1 MFKHLK
7 QLNYAS
13 SNGVCILLVPLIL
26 TLAICTVFYPGF
38 MSYDTLHALRGARGG
53 VTDSMWP
60 PMVSYVW
67 RVIDFVSDNPAAMHF
82 FQTFVLLLSVYYIGF
97 YFCSSHLYATIFTVL
112 LLCIPVILGTIA
124 VIWKDVLMAS
134 FFCAAF
140 AITLIIQS
148 KKSPSTIFILSLG
161 VLLLIFLATCS
172 RHNAITGA
180 VPLIFY
186 LSLLICS
193 KLIKGSHRIWLASF
207 LMAVTLISTIYYGK
221 ILLDRY
227 SIPTFSKL
235 NNETSL
241 FIESVRVLDVAGASL
256 CVGSN
261 LFGDIGVNMSL
272 EEIKSKYDPKH
283 INLSKE
289 LFDSVGVDS
298 RINKVWVHTLLTHPL
313 CFFSNK
319 LELTKYLL
327 GLNSGQQ
334 FIITAPAIDKNE
346 FGYTLSE
353 SSVRNR
359 VVDYIVYASNL
370 FFLRPWF
377 IYLLS
382 SMGLIWAYSSHRL
395 SGAYLALYASAIFYL
410 AGLIGFGN
418 AADAR
423 LPFFT
428 TLILT
433 LTIFLSLNLKR
444 ECKK

>member
-1 MFKHLK
+1 MTKSLKH
-7 QLNYAS
+7 LNYAS
-13 SNGVCILLVPLIL
+13 TSSVYMIFVPLIL
-26 TLAICTVFYPGF
+26 ALAICAVFYPGF

-67 RVIDFVSDNPAAMHF
+67 RAVDFVSDNPAAMHF
-82 FQTFVLLLSVYYIGF
+82 FQTFILLFSVYYIGF
-97 YFCSSHLYATIFTVL
+97 YFCKNHLYVTIFSVL
-112 LLCIPVILGTIA
+112 LLCVPVILGTIA

-140 AITLIIQS
+140 AMILVTKS
-148 KKSPSTIFILSLG
+148 EKSPLIIFILSLG
-161 VLLLIFLATCS
+161 ALLLIFLATCS

-186 LSLLICS
+186 FSLLICS
-193 KLIKGSHRIWLASF
+193 KLIKGSRRILLTSF
-207 LMAVTLISTIYYGK
+207 FMTVTLISAIYYGK
-221 ILLDRY
+221 VLLDRY

-261 LFGDIGVNMSL
+261 LFSDIGVNISL
-272 EEIKSKYDPKH
+272 DEIRSKYNPKH
-283 INLSKE
+283 VNLSKE

-298 RINKVWVHTLLTHPL
+298 RINKLWAHTLLTHPL

-359 VVDYIVYASNL
+359 VVHYIVSASNL

-382 SMGLIWAYSSHRL
+382 FIALTWAYLSRRL
-395 SGAYLALYASAIFYL
+395 SGAHLALYASAIFYL

-428 TLILT
+428 TLTLA

-444 ECKK
+444 EYKK